1 MDFLNKTF
9 AQVTD
14 LFRSMTPGSR
24 ITAALLIVVV
34 VSSLSYLF
42 AYRASS
48 PDVFLMNGES
58 FRPSDMP
65 AMEAA
70 FAQAKLSAYQF
81 EGSRIRVPHGQQNAY
96 MAALAEHNALPQ
108 DYSQIMDNTL
118 KGISPWSS
126 KTQQEQ
132 VIKDAKRRMIE
143 AIIREMKGIQNAF
156 VLYDA
161 EKSGGLNRETLRTAS
176 VNVSTKGGERL
187 DDSRVR
193 AIRTL
198 VAKAFVGLSPDNIGV
213 TDLTNSITFAGSA
226 ADGTTGADSDPY
238 VSRKQL
244 YEQQWR
250 DKILRSLSYVQGA
263 TVVANVELDR
273 ERSRRKETTQH
284 DPKVVAVQ
292 VTEQNKTSSTES
304 AGPAG
309 RPGFTSQQP
318 NGQLSLSGGAGKGSR
333 QEQDESQTSTIN
345 VVSTVRE
352 TSDELGLTPKRVT
365 MAIGVPT
372 SYFQKVWRERNPA
385 APGAASK
392 TPDQQAL
399 EQIRS
404 EEIKKIRD
412 HVAKLLPSVQGVS
425 DLGELVQ
432 VTSFQD
438 ITAPEIPAPG
448 MNENVQNWLLENWT
462 TVGLILLALVG
473 LSMLRSVVRAT
484 PASSP
489 RLALAAAGSA
499 AQPNSEAGSAA
510 TEESGPPARLHRFTG
525 SGKSLRDEL
534 SELVQEDPDAA
545 ANVLRAWIGSPIV
558 SKA

>member
-1 MDFLNKTF
+1 MDFLNKAF
-9 AQVTD
+9 AQVAD
-14 LFRSMTPGSR
+14 LFHSMTPGSR

-34 VSSLSYLF
+34 VSSLTYLF
-42 AYRASS
+42 AYRSTS
-48 PDVFLMNGES
+48 PDVYLMNGES
-58 FRPSDMP
+58 FRPSDLP

-70 FAQAKLSAYQF
+70 FAQAKLNAYQF

-143 AIIREMKGIQNAF
+143 AIIREMKGINNAF
-156 VLYDA
+156 VLYDI
-161 EKSGGLNRETLRTAS
+161 ERTGGLNRETLRTAS

-187 DDSRVR
+187 DDARVR

-198 VAKAFVGLSPDNIGV
+198 VARAFVGLSPDNIAV
-213 TDLTNSITFAGSA
+213 TDLTNSITFAGTG

-250 DKILRSLSYVQGA
+250 DKILRALSYVQGA

-284 DPKVVAVQ
+284 DPKVVALQ

-304 AGPAG
+304 GGPAG

-318 NGQLSLSGGAGKGSR
+318 NGQLSLSGGAGKGNH
-333 QEQDESQTSTIN
+333 QEQEESKTETVN

-365 MAIGVPT
+365 TAIGVPT
-372 SYFQKVWRERNPA
+372 SYFQKVWQERNPT
-385 APGAASK
+385 APGTAPK
-392 TPDQQAL
+392 TPDPQAL
-399 EQIRS
+399 EQIRT

-412 HVAKLLPSVQGVS
+412 HVAKLLPSVQGVN

-438 ITAPEIPAPG
+438 ITTPEVPPPG
-448 MNENVQNWLLENWT
+448 MGENIQGWFLENWT

-484 PASSP
+484 PAAAP
-489 RLALAAAGSA
+489 RLASATVAHAAEPNREGGTTAGEE
-499 AQPNSEAGSAA
+499 PN
-510 TEESGPPARLHRFTG
+510 PPGRLHRFTG
-525 SGKSLRDEL
+525 SGISLRDEL

-545 ANVLRAWIGSPIV
+545 ANVLRAWIGSPNV